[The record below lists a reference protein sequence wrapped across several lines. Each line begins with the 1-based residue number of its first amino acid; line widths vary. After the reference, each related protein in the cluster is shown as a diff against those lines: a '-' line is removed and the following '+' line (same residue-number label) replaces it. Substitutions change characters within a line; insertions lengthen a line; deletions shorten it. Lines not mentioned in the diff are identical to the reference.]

1 MKTCSKL
8 VEDAGLEDTTTSFL
22 VQTDCGKKNL
32 LQLLASSTSKKTIQR
47 ASFRQR
53 CISAFRTFSD
63 SEKKTWNM
71 HWSRIHELEASLE
84 KQKAAFDSSNPTK
97 DVFKDTIG
105 QLSFQDDYFKP
116 LNSVPYILLFVSL
129 FKRFMV
135 PGMAIL
141 LPLFTWIAPYI
152 FLKYIYKLDISFKA
166 YTGILWSVWSG
177 AGPDEPLS
185 YKTMIQ
191 GAFFLFSFAQG
202 IIQPVM
208 TARVCETTD
217 RMIYAM
223 GSDVLSLRERY
234 TYFKKSSAA
243 NGVPFHFSTV
253 LDPLVEMDPRMAC
266 IEIIEQPERLDRLFE
281 SLGELEV
288 LYKLSL
294 HMDFNPVT
302 FIETCAAT
310 PYLHIEDYQD
320 LRIPRS
326 KRVSS
331 SFHMDGVSHHSLLT
345 GPNGGGKSSSLRA
358 ILQVVL
364 FSQVFGY
371 ACAKKVELRPFQ
383 WISSGLLL
391 RDIPGMKSMF
401 ESEVRFAVQ
410 LLRKNKGIGLVLF
423 DELFHST
430 NPPDGIRTAKKFLGE
445 LWKKSSIAS
454 IVSTHVFEIVE
465 EAPPHVLRL
474 CVPASAEG
482 STITYSYKL
491 EEGVCKVSSVEQIWR
506 QEGLADK
513 ESG

>member
-1 MKTCSKL
+1 MKTCSKV
-8 VEDAGLEDTTTSFL
+8 VEDAGLEDTQTSFL
-22 VQTDCGKKNL
+22 VETDCGKKNL
-32 LQLLASSTSKKTIQR
+32 LTLLSSSTSKKTIQR

-53 CISAFRTFSD
+53 CIRAFRTFSD
-63 SEKKTWNM
+63 AEKKTWNTN
-71 HWSRIHELEASLE
+71 WSRIRELESSLE
-84 KQKAAFDSSNPTK
+84 KQKANFDISNPIK

-105 QLSFQDDYFKP
+105 QLSFQDEYFKP
-116 LNSVPYILLFVSL
+116 LNSFPYILLCISL

-141 LPLFTWIAPYI
+141 MPLFTWIAPYLFI
-152 FLKYIYKLDISFKA
+152 KYIYKLDISFKA
-166 YTGILWSVWSG
+166 YTAILWSAWSG
-177 AGPDEPLS
+177 ASADEPLS
-185 YKTMIQ
+185 YKTLGQ
-191 GAFFLFSFAQG
+191 GVFFLFSFAQG

-208 TARVCETTD
+208 SARVCETTD
-217 RMIYAM
+217 RMMYAM
-223 GSDVLSLRERY
+223 GTDVLALRAMY
-234 TYFKKSSAA
+234 THFKESCAA
-243 NGVPFHFSTV
+243 TGVPFHFSTI

-266 IEIIEQPERLDRLFE
+266 VEIIEQPERLDRLFE

-294 HMDFNPVT
+294 NMDFNPVT
-302 FIETCAAT
+302 FIEAAAAT

-331 SFHMDGVSHHSLLT
+331 SFHMDGSSHHSLLT

-371 ACAKKVELRPFQ
+371 ACAKKIELRPFQ

-391 RDIPGMKSMF
+391 RDVPGKKSMF

-465 EAPPHVLRL
+465 EAPTHVLRL

-482 STITYSYKL
+482 SVITYSYRL
-491 EEGVCKVSSVEQIWR
+491 QEGVCKVSSVEQIWR

>member
-8 VEDAGLEDTTTSFL
+8 VEDAGLEDTNTSFL
-22 VQTDCGKKNL
+22 VETGCGKKNL
-32 LQLLASSTSKKTIQR
+32 LKLLSSSTSKKTIER
-47 ASFRQR
+47 ASIRQK
-53 CISAFRTFSD
+53 CITAFRTLSD
-63 SEKKTWNM
+63 SEKDTWNKQ
-71 HWSRIHELEASLE
+71 WTRIREIEISLE
-84 KQKAAFDSSNPTK
+84 KQKANFDLSNPTK

-105 QLSFQDDYFKP
+105 QLSFQDEYFKP
-116 LNSVPYILLFVSL
+116 LNTVPYILLFVSL

-141 LPLFTWIAPYI
+141 MPLFTWIAPYI
-152 FLKYIYKLDISFKA
+152 FLKYIYKIDLSFKA
-166 YTGILWSVWSG
+166 YTAILWSVWSG
-177 AGPDEPLS
+177 ATADEPIS

-202 IIQPVM
+202 IIQPIM

-217 RMIYAM
+217 QMIYKT
-223 GSDVLSLRERY
+223 GSDILTLQRSY
-234 TYFKKSSAA
+234 SFFKESCEKR
-243 NGVPFHFSTV
+243 GVPFHFSSI
-253 LDPLVEMDPRMAC
+253 LDPLREMDPRMAC
-266 IEIIEQPERLDRLFE
+266 IEMIEQPERLDRVFE

-294 HMDFNPVT
+294 RTEFNPVT
-302 FIETCAAT
+302 FIEIKAAT
-310 PYLHIEDYQD
+310 PYLHIEEYQD
-320 LRIPRS
+320 LRIPLS
-326 KRVSS
+326 KRISS
-331 SFHMDGVSHHSLLT
+331 SFHMDGSSHHSLLT

-371 ACAKKVELRPFQ
+371 ACAKKVELRPFH

-445 LWKKSSIAS
+445 LWKKPSIAS

-465 EAPPHVLRL
+465 GAPQHVLRL
-474 CVPASAEG
+474 CVPAAVEG
-482 STITYSYKL
+482 SKISYSYKL